1 MYIYINKKIKIM
13 KNLSNVSKWLILGVI
28 VLDILIVM
36 GGMYL
41 YNNVS
46 IVIR

>member
-1 MYIYINKKIKIM
+1 ME
-13 KNLSNVSKWLILGVI
+13 NLRNVSKWLILGVI

>member
-1 MYIYINKKIKIM
+1 ME
-13 KNLSNVSKWLILGVI
+13 NLRNVSKWLILGVI
-28 VLDILIVM
+28 VLDVLIVM
-36 GGMYL
+36 SGMYL